1 MDLLIGLDVGT
12 SAVKGVLVSADGE
25 QLALGKR
32 NTRFLFPQPGY
43 IEVEPEEH
51 YRSVCDLIRELAFHA
66 PARAKVR
73 GISMAFASGNTLL
86 LDKEDRPLINIIN
99 WMDERGFNKT
109 EEILPELETEEVHA
123 TVGWPWVRG
132 GFPLAHLG
140 WLRKHRPDT
149 FRRAAR
155 YCMNSDWLMYRLTGR
170 WGMDYSTAT
179 TFYLID
185 QVNRCWHKP
194 YLDMLEIPEEA
205 ISALGPSGS
214 VLGPLTREGVEDTGL
229 SEDTLVV
236 LGAFDH
242 PSAARGTGFTR
253 VKDLLLSCGTS
264 WVGFYP
270 VKDRNLAI
278 AQGLLVDSFLA
289 PRGPWA
295 TMFSLPEVGRR
306 IDWYIDNLILMEE
319 ENPEEK
325 YTIFSESSE
334 KVPPGARGVYTNP
347 FLDSKHVPQAE
358 IDLHANHSR
367 DEIARAVMEG
377 PALRMRYNIERLAKV
392 GIKSDRIAMVG
403 GPAESPVWPR
413 IVAEITGLELRL
425 INGQTA
431 GAVGAAILAAVG
443 AGLFRDEVQAFESM
457 GGEGTVISP
466 SPKTMKLYDSIY
478 QEFLER
484 TVHEQV

>member
-12 SAVKGVLVSADGE
+12 SAVKGILVSAEGE

-32 NTRFLFPQPGY
+32 GTRFLYPQPGF

-51 YRSVCDLIRELAFHA
+51 YASVCDLIRELASHA
-66 PARAKVR
+66 PAGGKVR
-73 GISMAFASGNTLL
+73 AVSMAFASGNTLL
-86 LDKEDRPLINIIN
+86 LDRKGQPLINIIN
-99 WMDERGFNKT
+99 WMDERAFNKT
-109 EEILPELETEEVHA
+109 AEILPDLATEEVHA

-140 WLRKHRPDT
+140 WLKKHKPDIYK
-149 FRRAAR
+149 RAER

-185 QVNRCWHKP
+185 QVNRRWHKP
-194 YLDMLEIPEEA
+194 YLEMLDIPEKA
-205 ISALGPSGS
+205 ISELGPSGS
-214 VLGPLTREGVEDTGL
+214 VLGPLTRQGAADTGL
-229 SEDTLVV
+229 SRDTVVV

-242 PSAARGTGFTR
+242 PSAARGTGHTG
-253 VKDLLLSCGTS
+253 VNDLLLSCGTS

-270 VKDRNLAI
+270 VEKRNLAI
-278 AQGLLVDSFLA
+278 TQGLLVDPFLS
-289 PRGPWA
+289 PDGPWA
-295 TMFSLPEVGRR
+295 TMFSLPEIGRR
-306 IDWYIDNLILMEE
+306 IDWYIDNLVLLEG

-334 KVPPGARGVYTNP
+334 KMPPGAGGCYTNP
-347 FLDSKHVPQAE
+347 FLDGKNVPQSE
-358 IDLHANHSR
+358 IDLYANRSR

-377 PALRMRYNIERLAKV
+377 PALRMRYNIERLAEA
-392 GIKSDRIAMVG
+392 GIKADRIAMVG

-413 IVAEITGLELRL
+413 IVAEITGLELKL

-443 AGLFRDEVQAFESM
+443 AGLFRNEREAFASM
-457 GGEGTVISP
+457 GGEGRVISP
-466 SPKTMKLYDSIY
+466 SAKTVKRYDSVY

-484 TVHEQV
+484 TTHEQV